1 MSAHG
6 HENLHFDPFIF
17 SGGMVRERCS
27 MFAWI
32 VISVVGI
39 VISVVAYVVSIH
51 QGFIKATTL
60 LILTWLFGT
69 CLVARQQQT
78 NAKWHNFKPKVLF

>member
-17 SGGMVRERCS
+17 GGMVRERCG
-27 MFAWI
+27 MFAW
-32 VISVVGI
+32 I

-51 QGFIKATTL
+51 QGFIKATTP

-69 CLVARQQQT
+69 YLVARQQQT
-78 NAKWHNFKPKVLF
+78 NANWHNFKPKVLF